1 MRGRKKLAS
10 LSDEDLMALVAEKD
24 AAAFELFYE
33 RHGRAAFSLAY
44 RILGDRG
51 QAEDV
56 TQETFLS
63 TWRSNAAFDPARGS
77 VRTWILGVVR
87 NRAIDLVRRESA
99 KRSPRLELRSDEA
112 IEETSSAASTE
123 EEAMRRETQREVR
136 TVLDGLPP
144 AQAQVVQLAY
154 FGGFSQSEI
163 ANVLGLPVGTVKG
176 RMRLALTKVRSG
188 LAEQVS

>member
-1 MRGRKKLAS
+1 MS
-10 LSDEDLMALVAEKD
+10 LVAEKD

-44 RILGDRG
+44 RILGDRE

-99 KRSPRLELRSDEA
+99 KRSPRLDLRSEDA
-112 IEETSSAASTE
+112 IDETSFAASTE

>member
-10 LSDEDLMALVAEKD
+10 LADEDLMSLVAEND

-63 TWRSNAAFDPARGS
+63 TWKSNAPFDPARGS